1 MAGVKKIPMR
11 MCLGCN
17 EMKPKKELIR
27 AVKSPEGEI
36 SLDLTGKKSGR
47 GAYICRS
54 EECLKMARKARS
66 FEKIFSCRIDDEVYD
81 SMEKELS
88 EDMKK

>member
-1 MAGVKKIPMR
+1 MAEKKIPMR
-11 MCLGCN
+11 KCLGCG

-47 GAYICRS
+47 GAYICKS
-54 EECLKMARKARS
+54 SACLKKAIKS
-66 FEKIFSCRIDDEVYD
+66 KRIQNNLEVEI
-81 SMEKELS
+81 SEALIEALS
-88 EDMKK
+88 GEIEN